1 MTPPASARAGRGGL
15 RVAALYASLALFWG
29 STFLW
34 VEIALESTGPL
45 VISGLRLAVGA
56 LVIWGLVA
64 LKGAGV
70 RREHSLP
77 VLRPW
82 LRRGIVLGI
91 LATGLPGVLLGFAQQ
106 SISSGTAA
114 IFNATAPL
122 WTVVIGLLAARGAR
136 EHRPGPVALGGL
148 VIGLVGVGVLVG
160 EAPSAAEVEGQLLV
174 VALAVV
180 YASGG
185 VYAQRRFGDAPP
197 FAAALL
203 CSAAAA
209 VLVLPFGVA
218 GWIADPPA
226 PGALV
231 AIGALGVTSSGLAY
245 LFYFELLRGL
255 GATRTL
261 TVTYLAPVVAIVL
274 GVVVL
279 GEEVRPLHLAGLGL
293 ILLGVAGVNGQ
304 LPVRWR
310 RRGRRSR
317 HAAAARRPV
326 DLERREEEPCPA
338 HR

>member
-1 MTPPASARAGRGGL
+1 MTAGGRPGGR
-15 RVAALYASLALFWG
+15 RVAALYGSLALFWG

-34 VEIALESTGPL
+34 VELALESTGPL
-45 VISGLRLAVGA
+45 AISGLRLVVGA
-56 LVIWGLVA
+56 LVIWGLVW
-64 LKGAGV
+64 LKGAQV
-70 RREHSLP
+70 RREHAWP

-82 LRRGIVLGI
+82 ALRGLVLGL

-106 SISSGTAA
+106 GISSGTAA

-122 WTVVIGLLAARGAR
+122 WTVVVGLLAARGAR
-136 EHRPGPVALGGL
+136 EHRPGPVALAGL
-148 VIGLVGVGVLVG
+148 AVGLVGVAVLVG
-160 EAPSAAEVEGQLLV
+160 EAPSAAELEGQLLV

-185 VYAQRRFGDAPP
+185 VYAQRHFASAPP

-203 CSAAAA
+203 CSAGAA

-218 GWIADPPA
+218 GWVADPPA
-226 PGALV
+226 PGALA
-231 AIGALGVTSSGLAY
+231 AIASLGVTSSGLAY
-245 LFYFELLRGL
+245 LFYFELVRRL

-279 GEEVRPLHLAGLGL
+279 GERVLPLHLAGLAL

-304 LPVRWR
+304 LPLRWGR
-310 RRGRRSR
+310 RRRRR
-317 HAAAARRPV
+317 PPAARRAADPG
-326 DLERREEEPCPA
+326 RREEEPWPA
-338 HR
+338 PR

>member
-1 MTPPASARAGRGGL
+1 MTADAGPGGL

-56 LVIWGLVA
+56 AVIWGLVA
-64 LKGAGV
+64 LKGAQV
-70 RREHSLP
+70 RREHAWP

-82 LRRGIVLGI
+82 VGRGIVLGI

-106 SISSGTAA
+106 GISSGTAA

-136 EHRPGPVALGGL
+136 EHRPGPVTLAGL

-160 EAPSAAEVEGQLLV
+160 QAPSAAELEGQFLV

-209 VLVLPFGVA
+209 ALVLPFGVA

-261 TVTYLAPVVAIVL
+261 TVTYLAPVVAVVL

-279 GEEVRPLHLAGLGL
+279 GEEVLPLQLAGLGL

-304 LPVRWR
+304 LPLGR
-310 RRGRRSR
+310 RRRQAASDRRAPR
-317 HAAAARRPV
+317 GAGAEPGPRQ
-326 DLERREEEPCPA
+326 EKPCPTL
-338 HR
+338 R